1 MFLLNT
7 LEKVLLVAFLVA
19 SMLSLG
25 LQTTPHDLRTKAM
38 GSGRLL
44 RALLANFVLVPLL
57 GLLMAR
63 WLIADAATRT
73 AFLLLACTPGGISM
87 LQFTT
92 KAKGESAYAGV
103 AAILLSLPAV
113 VVSPLLLAA
122 VLPAEV
128 EVALPFARAIG
139 FLLLL
144 LVLPLLIGLFAGAK
158 CPFAAPVLA
167 KGVGLLSLLS
177 FVAMVVILMAPRKEA
192 MGQIGGQNV
201 VWLLVFI
208 GLAMVVGWLLGGPGR
223 GSRQVLASA
232 TSMRNVALAL
242 AIAVHTFPES
252 TAVLPPLIAFSALM
266 VPPNLIFTIACLIL
280 GRRRQPPE

>member
-7 LEKVLLVAFLVA
+7 LEKVLLIVFLAA

-25 LQTTPHDLRTKAM
+25 LQTTPRDLRNQTV
-38 GSGRLL
+38 GSGLLL
-44 RALLANFVLVPLL
+44 RTLLANFVVVPLL

-103 AAILLSLPAV
+103 AAVLLSLLAV
-113 VVSPLLLAA
+113 AVSPLLLAA

-128 EVALPFARAIG
+128 DVALPYARVIG

-144 LVLPLLIGLFAGAK
+144 LVLPLLVGLLAGAK
-158 CPFAAPVLA
+158 FPVAAPALA
-167 KGVGLLSLLS
+167 KWIGLLSLLS

-192 MGQIGGQNV
+192 MAQIGGRNV
-201 VWLLVFI
+201 GWLLVFT
-208 GLAMVVGWLLGGPGR
+208 GLAMAVGWLLGGPRR

-242 AIAVHTFPES
+242 AIAVHSFPEATS
-252 TAVLPPLIAFSALM
+252 VLPPLIAFSALM
-266 VPPNLIFTIACLIL
+266 LPPNLIFTLACLIPK
-280 GRRRQPPE
+280 RRRTPPK